1 MRNVVESIDHQVAE
15 TGIESSQLK
24 MHRHGD
30 ARIRLGD
37 VDEIQS
43 ELPIVRV
50 TGSDGGDILQC
61 HRRKDEVD
69 VSRNDELDAT
79 RVDC

>member
-1 MRNVVESIDHQVAE
+1 
-15 TGIESSQLK
+15 

-50 TGSDGGDILQC
+50 TGSAGRDILQC
-61 HRRKDEVD
+61 HGRKDEVD

-79 RVDC
+79 RVDCQIVPALVYDGDRERGGQIGGDL